1 LENETFAPHIN
12 TGFLPSGLSEDE
24 KTFLWDASDEDD
36 ERVVSR
42 LTVLMYLNDDFIGGK
57 TLLLLC
63 TKVMMMIL
71 LWTTYKQGQFFG
83 CLHFLV
89 LQVLSPAWNQS
100 IQGLLARWPGAASIL
115 PALLLSL
122 SFLFER
128 H

>member
-1 LENETFAPHIN
+1 MEQ
-12 TGFLPSGLSEDE
+12 
-24 KTFLWDASDEDD
+24 DD

-89 LQVLSPAWNQS
+89 LQLQKPN
-100 IQGLLARWPGAASIL
+100 
-115 PALLLSL
+115 ALRLTHCPQTTMSL
-122 SFLFER
+122 SEL
-128 H
+128 